1 MFDVCVVGHVTR
13 DIVYI
18 SNRQTEMPGGTAYYA
33 SLAMKFLGMDVAVVT
48 TVGKYQR
55 HLLEQL
61 YGNNVPIFLKESPCS
76 TTFIN
81 SYTIDTQQRKQTVTE
96 TALPFTIMDICN
108 IRASVF
114 HLGPLNRDDIPLDIM
129 RVLSVRST
137 VSLDVQGFLRTLLD
151 GRVVLEE
158 WLNKEEALQY
168 VTVLKTDEEEAR
180 ILSGETDLER
190 MALRLSGF
198 GPREVII
205 TRGNKGSLIYS
216 AGRFYTIPAYAPCRL
231 VDPTGCGDTY
241 MAGYLFMRQ
250 FASNPA
256 ETGDYAARLATAKL
270 ERSGP
275 FDSP

>member
-13 DIVYI
+13 DIVQI
-18 SNRQTEMPGGTAYYA
+18 GNRQTEMPGGTACYA

-48 TVGKYQR
+48 TIGKDSKY
-55 HLLEQL
+55 LLEHL
-61 YGNNVPIFLKESPCS
+61 YRNNISVFFRDSPRS

-81 SYTIDTQQRKQTVTE
+81 NYTDDMRQRIQRVTA
-96 TALPFTIMDICN
+96 TALPFTIMDIRG

-114 HLGPLNRDDIPLDIM
+114 HLGPLNRDDISPDII
-129 RVLSVRST
+129 RTLSARST
-137 VSLDVQGFLRTLLD
+137 VSLDVQGFLRTLHD
-151 GRVVLEE
+151 GQVVLTD
-158 WLNKEEALQY
+158 WPDKEEALRY
-168 VTVLKTDEEEAR
+168 ITILKTDEEEAR

-190 MALRLSGF
+190 MAARLSGL

-216 AGRFYTIPAYAPCRL
+216 AGRSHTIPAYAPQIP

-241 MAGYLFMRQ
+241 MAGYLFMRLITH
-250 FASNPA
+250 SPA
-256 ETGDYAARLATAKL
+256 ETGDYAARLATTKL

-275 FDSP
+275 LY